1 MKNERKIICRDYF
14 SQVRAGQGVS
24 KSEKIGMCK
33 SPSGI
38 EPTSEISKVFS
49 MKGVKNCTEAV
60 TPTEKKTNKNAE
72 SLISETS

>member
-1 MKNERKIICRDYF
+1 
-14 SQVRAGQGVS
+14 
-24 KSEKIGMCK
+24 MCK